1 LPAGR
6 RRPLESPG
14 GDMDQATIDEIQARL
29 EEERASVER
38 QLAEQGASPGGDV
51 EVAVDEGFADSAQAT
66 MERSQQLSLIEKLR
80 DQHEEIMAAI
90 ERIQAETYGRC
101 ERCGQQID
109 EERLEAI
116 PTSRLCVSCKQT
128 VGAR

>member
-1 LPAGR
+1 
-6 RRPLESPG
+6 
-14 GDMDQATIDEIQARL
+14 MDQATIDDIRARL
-29 EEERASVER
+29 EEEKAGVER
-38 QLAEQGASPGGDV
+38 QLADQGASPGGDV

-80 DQHEEIMAAI
+80 DQHGEVAAAL
-90 ERIQAETYGRC
+90 ERIQSGAYGRC
-101 ERCGQQID
+101 ERCGRQID

-116 PTSRLCVSCKQT
+116 PTSRLCVACKQS

>member
-1 LPAGR
+1 M
-6 RRPLESPG
+6 E
-14 GDMDQATIDEIQARL
+14 QATMDEIQARL

-38 QLAEQGASPGGDV
+38 QLAEQGASAGGDV

-66 MERSQQLSLIEKLR
+66 MERSHQLALIEKLR
-80 DQHEEIMAAI
+80 DQHEEIVAALG
-90 ERIQAETYGRC
+90 RIQAGAYGRC
-101 ERCGQQID
+101 ELCGRQID

-116 PTSRLCVSCKQT
+116 PTSRLCVSCKQS